1 MIPLIVTSFSN
12 TGLEAYIAVIYTIQI
27 LLRATWLRFIVAAR
41 PNNDIFIVSI
51 LGVLRCQMG
60 EITEELCFY
69 PKSRWLCC
77 FIRFISGDIAFFPLY
92 FFLVTTLVPIG
103 WTFSLRRNRY
113 RYPHFSKCLYM
124 ILLTDDGWHL

>member
-60 EITEELCFY
+60 E
-69 PKSRWLCC
+69 
-77 FIRFISGDIAFFPLY
+77 
-92 FFLVTTLVPIG
+92 
-103 WTFSLRRNRY
+103 LRRS
-113 RYPHFSKCLYM
+113 FASIQKADGFAVLFVLFLA
-124 ILLTDDGWHL
+124 ILLSFLCISFLLLLLYLSAGHFLFEGTDTDIPIFPNVYT